1 MSYDYKKNKGND
13 QAKKKHSGC
22 RMRQLPKMKFPI
34 IFGWM
39 YKGGAIISLYATEYA
54 KSKETKSEAGKRW
67 VNLFVRLTNKTTMR
81 VEKMS
86 GLLNLDNG
94 KLYIKDLNLIAN
106 PKAPNGGY
114 FGVQIKKTY
123 NNN

>member
-1 MSYDYKKNKGND
+1 MFYDKNSNKNDKK
-13 QAKKKHSGC
+13 QKKHSGC
-22 RMRQLPKMKFPI
+22 RLRQLPDMKWPI

-39 YKGGAIISLYATEYA
+39 YKNGAIISLYATEYE
-54 KSKETKSEAGKRW
+54 KSHEKVSKTGKKW
-67 VNLFVRLTNKTTMR
+67 VNLFVRLTNKTTMH

-86 GLLNLDNG
+86 GLMNLENH

-114 FGVQIKKTY
+114 FGVQLKKVY